1 MTTPHTPMSFRIPH
15 PARFAVL
22 AILVAL
28 ILTKIVWV
36 QCCCRDIG
44 SVTYFNDGGLR
55 GKLLKTSE
63 TAGTTISRDG
73 RRHYLL

>member
-1 MTTPHTPMSFRIPH
+1 MTIPHTPMSFRIPH

-36 QCCCRDIG
+36 WCCCRDIG
-44 SVTYFNDGGLR
+44 SITYFNDDGLR
-55 GKLLKTSE
+55 RRLLKTAE

-73 RRHYLL
+73 GRHYLL

>member
-1 MTTPHTPMSFRIPH
+1 MSFRITR

-55 GKLLKTSE
+55 GKLLKTAE
-63 TAGTTISRDG
+63 TTGTTVSRGG
-73 RRHYLL
+73 RSHYLL

>member
-1 MTTPHTPMSFRIPH
+1 MSFRIPH

-55 GKLLKTSE
+55 GKLLETAE
-63 TAGTTISRDG
+63 TAGTTVSRDG